1 MTLNDKLNE
10 LAKLAEQRISADNAG
25 NPTEMF
31 DAEIKDKFASA
42 LNHNALMF
50 DQIRQ
55 ALATKM
61 QDDEK

>member
-10 LAKLAEQRISADNAG
+10 LAKLAEQRITADKTG
-25 NPTEMF
+25 NPTELF

-42 LNHNALMF
+42 LNHNASMF

-55 ALATKM
+55 ALATKL

>member
-10 LAKLAEQRISADNAG
+10 LAKLAEQRITADNAG
-25 NPTEMF
+25 NPTEVF

-42 LNHNALMF
+42 LNHNASMF

-55 ALATKM
+55 ALATKI